1 MMAINGAGLLAI
13 QALGFPLAG
22 AIGSWA
28 GPGVAV
34 AIAGACG
41 LAGAL
46 ALWPRG

>member
-1 MMAINGAGLLAI
+1 MMALNSAGLLTI

-22 AIGSWA
+22 AIGTA
-28 GPGVAV
+28 IGPGPAV

-41 LAGAL
+41 IAGVL